1 MQGALP
7 YQQYQIQYLY
17 YHEFDAQ
24 DLSLSKLNQ
33 ELMRLYHLKFH
44 LTLIT
49 YQFDL
54 DTILQQPKGHGS
66 GNRDIAVSNVVVN
79 LEFANQYLLNSFQRH
94 QFGPKQFPCA

>member
-1 MQGALP
+1 MQGVLP
-7 YQQYQIQYLY
+7 YQQYQIRYLY
-17 YHEFDAQ
+17 YHGFDAQ

-54 DTILQQPKGHGS
+54 DIVLQQPKEHDS
-66 GNRDIAVSNVVVN
+66 GNQDIAVNNAVVI
-79 LEFANQYLLNSFQRH
+79 LEFANQYLPNSFQHH
-94 QFGPKQFPCA
+94 QFDPKRFPCA